1 MELPYVKSWKEW
13 EQKEEPNRRKERERA
28 KLRKMM
34 YMWGKKIMDEVVEN
48 KEESKAKNKIKEDK
62 NRKQKEPNSNYCTEK
77 VTMVIRRVLGSS
89 YKFQSRKGKQKK
101 HGQTIDNIPPWGRS
115 NEIISEVPQKKKV
128 RTHDRKP
135 KGALGNR
142 VPKKVVVAESN
153 SAMLNNG
160 FEDCNSDPVLHSC
173 KFLFTTNEGIKV
185 MPGDFQGGG
194 PAPGSSSLQVA
205 NHILLV

>member
-1 MELPYVKSWKEW
+1 M
-13 EQKEEPNRRKERERA
+13 EREQA
-28 KLRKMM
+28 KLCKMM
-34 YMWGKKIMDEVVEN
+34 YMWGKKRVDEVVEN
-48 KEESKAKNKIKEDK
+48 KEESKAKNEIKEKK
-62 NRKQKEPNSNYCTEK
+62 NRKKKEPNLNYCTEK

-89 YKFQSRKGKQKK
+89 YKFKSKKGEQKK
-101 HGQTIDNIPPWGRS
+101 HGLTKNNIPPWGRS
-115 NEIISEVPQKKKV
+115 NEILSEVPQKKV
-128 RTHDRKP
+128 TTHDRKQ

-160 FEDCNSDPVLHSC
+160 FKDCNSDPVLHSC

>member
-1 MELPYVKSWKEW
+1 M
-13 EQKEEPNRRKERERA
+13 EREQA
-28 KLRKMM
+28 KLCKMM
-34 YMWGKKIMDEVVEN
+34 YMWGKKRMDEVVEN
-48 KEESKAKNKIKEDK
+48 KEESKAKNKIKEEK

-77 VTMVIRRVLGSS
+77 VTMVIRRVFGSS

-101 HGQTIDNIPPWGRS
+101 EGQTKSNILPWGKS
-115 NEIISEVPQKKKV
+115 NEILSEVPQKKV
-128 RTHDRKP
+128 TTHDRKQ

-142 VPKKVVVAESN
+142 FPKKVVVAESN

-173 KFLFTTNEGIKV
+173 KFLFITKEGKKV

-194 PAPGSSSLQVA
+194 PAPGSSCLQVA
-205 NHILLV
+205 NRILLV